1 MLIFILTFI
10 PKQHLVV
17 ISQVIPYVI
26 HIYYECKIIYTGVT
40 PLSRTSLREIV
51 LDLTDKCPAR
61 CIYCSAEASSYN
73 SRFLSV
79 AKVFEI
85 LNDASRLGVEI
96 VSFSG
101 GEPLLHPDLI
111 SIIMHAKKLGIKD
124 VRLFTSGL
132 IFNKDGITSPD
143 ESFFKKLN
151 IAGLD
156 KIFFN
161 LQGATENIH
170 DSITQVNGAFP
181 HVIRSIEM
189 SVRNGLYVGV
199 QFVPMKL
206 NWRTFPELAH
216 LCANLGVD
224 EVGVLRF
231 VPHGR
236 GSVNREIL
244 ELDVNEYREF
254 LRLLNDLCG
263 RYNRPR
269 IRTGCPWNEI
279 RSINPEWPI
288 KYCSAGLSM
297 CHILVDGSVSPCSA
311 SKSVKEL
318 HAGKIFN
325 ERLADIWK
333 KGFKKFEEMKK
344 RYGSSTECTMQ
355 MYYTIEN
362 VKFYCEKQAVI

>member
-1 MLIFILTFI
+1 MII
-10 PKQHLVV
+10 
-17 ISQVIPYVI
+17 
-26 HIYYECKIIYTGVT
+26 IYNECKIIYTGVM
-40 PLSRTSLREIV
+40 PLSRRLLREIV

-61 CIYCSAEASSYN
+61 CIYCSAEAGPYN
-73 SRFLSV
+73 SRFLNM

-143 ESFFKKLN
+143 ESFFKKLK

-156 KIFFN
+156 KIYFN
-161 LQGATENIH
+161 LQGASENIH
-170 DSITQVNGAFP
+170 DSITQVNGAFS

-189 SVRNGLYVGV
+189 SVRNGLYVGI
-199 QFVPMKL
+199 QFVPMRP
-206 NWRTFPELAH
+206 NWRTFPELVY

-236 GSVNREIL
+236 GSENREIL
-244 ELDVNEYREF
+244 EMDENEYREF

-263 RYNRPR
+263 RYNSCLLY
-269 IRTGCPWNEI
+269 T
-279 RSINPEWPI
+279 SD
-288 KYCSAGLSM
+288 A
-297 CHILVDGSVSPCSA
+297 
-311 SKSVKEL
+311 
-318 HAGKIFN
+318 
-325 ERLADIWK
+325 AD
-333 KGFKKFEEMKK
+333 E
-344 RYGSSTECTMQ
+344 
-355 MYYTIEN
+355 
-362 VKFYCEKQAVI
+362 